1 MPTSTGYLN
10 QFENNGVYY
19 DLHDTDLRSKIGQ
32 ANGIA
37 ELDANGKVPSGQLPS
52 YVDEVTDAYYADGE
66 MYIVPTYEG
75 YLYEGDFYKDEDHT
89 ELITPEADTYYFDKT
104 GEKYYQ
110 YSALAYIEVSPPT
123 PITPASDKIY
133 VNIAVNP
140 AEIYRWTGS
149 TYAKV
154 SSGDGGLVLGET
166 SQTAYRG
173 DRGKT
178 AYDHSQDSGRIT
190 TAVSSGLYKVAATAQ
205 GHVAGL
211 TAVEKSDITALGIPE
226 SDTTY
231 NVVNTTAAGLA
242 PQLPNEATTTKYL
255 RQDATWEVPPDGKV
269 VQTVTTVNSNYEVLF
284 SQTADNTT
292 RTEGA
297 RKSSHFI
304 ANPSSGLL
312 AVTQGKAK
320 VNKSML
326 TGTGT
331 AAEDKGSGVSPRYF
345 PAKWTFNTGLTVADG
360 DMFTIK
366 LPVAGHSYGEYISVD
381 NGTNYY
387 PVGYNT
393 NSLLTTHFPV
403 GAIITVVFK
412 SDGVINSIYPVTGG
426 DAKVNVDGGAF
437 YVQNLYDS
445 GNSNTY
451 DRNRYNAAIKAWGTA
466 LVAGNVIVAG
476 TGTNAGLYM
485 HLKQNAAFDITY
497 PILYLNEA
505 VAASGTTTNT
515 YDILNIAT
523 ATTQTGTWTAYK
535 PVFIKGQLSG
545 TTFTPVS
552 ATPLTQTIPTTADG
566 YEYILLGIATATTTV
581 YLQERH
587 PIYAYRNGVFGEIV
601 PASDYADNAGTVN
614 GKTVGVNVPST
625 AVFTDTVGC
634 AYCATAAA
642 TAAKTATCTGYSLLN
657 KSYLVVTIVTANTSK
672 TALTLNVNGKGA
684 KSIYINGTASSTS
697 NYTLPAGTYLV
708 YYDSN
713 KYYFRTDG
721 KITGDITGD
730 AATVGGVTV
739 PSDAEFTDYKLWQV
753 GDNSSSSAFRVLL
766 SGSSN
771 DTDETNAARKSGGL
785 VYKPN
790 YKSFGQGLN
799 VDATGNGAHAE
810 GSSSCASGLSCHAEG
825 SYTTA
830 KASGACHAEGYY
842 SYASGLYSHAEGH
855 HTTSS
860 GDNSHSEGYYTTA
873 SNFGSK
879 TLGHYN
885 ATMGTGGKW
894 NNTSGT
900 VLAIGNGIHS
910 TAPRNAFSVQYSGV
924 VKAAST
930 ITASTTAD
938 YAEYFEWADEN
949 PNNEDRV
956 GYFVT
961 FDSDNKIRIAT
972 FEDDYILGVSSGEP
986 FVLGNGDCDVWNGMV
1001 LRDEFR
1007 RVIYEP
1013 APDYI
1018 HVNGGDK
1025 IPNLDENGNQI
1036 YYGTRPK
1043 INPNYDPSIP
1053 YISRAD
1059 RPEWCPVGML
1069 GVLAVRDDGTCEV
1082 NGYAVVNESG
1092 IATKYIGQNQN
1103 KYRVI
1108 HRNGQNVVEIVFR

>member
-110 YSALAYIEVSPPT
+110 YSALAYVEVSPPT

-190 TAVSSGLYKVAATAQ
+190 TAISSGLYKVAATAQ

-211 TAVEKSDITALGIPE
+211 TAVEKSDITVLGIPE

-231 NVVNTTAAGLA
+231 NVVNTTAAGLT
-242 PQLPNEATTTKYL
+242 PQLPNEATRTKYL

-269 VQTVTTVNSNYEVLF
+269 VQTATTANSNYEVLF

-366 LPVAGHSYGEYISVD
+366 LPVAGHSYGEYISID

-412 SDGVINSIYPVTGG
+412 SDGQINSIYPVAGG

-466 LVAGNVIVAG
+466 LVAGNIIVAG

-545 TTFTPVS
+545 TTFTPIS

-601 PASDYADNAGTVN
+601 NDADSVN
-614 GKTVGVNVPST
+614 GFTVQTAVPAN
-625 AVFTDTVGC
+625 AVFTDVKVTQT
-634 AYCATAAA
+634 ATATNANYEVLFSV
-642 TAAKTATCTGYSLLN
+642 TADNTTRTEGARKNNNLTFNPSSGTLTATNFSGKLN
-657 KSYLVVTIVTANTSK
+657 NL
-672 TALTLNVNGKGA
+672 
-684 KSIYINGTASSTS
+684 
-697 NYTLPAGTYLV
+697 
-708 YYDSN
+708 
-713 KYYFRTDG
+713 
-721 KITGDITGD
+721 
-730 AATVGGVTV
+730 
-739 PSDAEFTDYKLWQV
+739 
-753 GDNSSSSAFRVLL
+753 
-766 SGSSN
+766 
-771 DTDETNAARKSGGL
+771 
-785 VYKPN
+785 
-790 YKSFGQGLN
+790 
-799 VDATGNGAHAE
+799 
-810 GSSSCASGLSCHAEG
+810 
-825 SYTTA
+825 
-830 KASGACHAEGYY
+830 
-842 SYASGLYSHAEGH
+842 
-855 HTTSS
+855 
-860 GDNSHSEGYYTTA
+860 
-873 SNFGSK
+873 
-879 TLGHYN
+879 
-885 ATMGTGGKW
+885 
-894 NNTSGT
+894 
-900 VLAIGNGIHS
+900 
-910 TAPRNAFSVQYSGV
+910 
-924 VKAAST
+924 T
-930 ITASTTAD
+930 ITL
-938 YAEYFEWADEN
+938 
-949 PNNEDRV
+949 
-956 GYFVT
+956 VT
-961 FDSDNKIRIAT
+961 
-972 FEDDYILGVSSGEP
+972 
-986 FVLGNGDCDVWNGMV
+986 
-1001 LRDEFR
+1001 
-1007 RVIYEP
+1007 
-1013 APDYI
+1013 
-1018 HVNGGDK
+1018 
-1025 IPNLDENGNQI
+1025 
-1036 YYGTRPK
+1036 
-1043 INPNYDPSIP
+1043 
-1053 YISRAD
+1053 
-1059 RPEWCPVGML
+1059 
-1069 GVLAVRDDGTCEV
+1069 
-1082 NGYAVVNESG
+1082 
-1092 IATKYIGQNQN
+1092 
-1103 KYRVI
+1103 
-1108 HRNGQNVVEIVFR
+1108 